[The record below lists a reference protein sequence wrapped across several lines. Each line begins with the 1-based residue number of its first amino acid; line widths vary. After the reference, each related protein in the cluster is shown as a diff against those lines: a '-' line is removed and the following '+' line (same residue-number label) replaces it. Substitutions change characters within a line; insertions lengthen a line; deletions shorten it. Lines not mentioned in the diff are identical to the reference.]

1 MALNEQT
8 PRTSEPPQGG
18 AGLRE
23 FNILDATFSIGG
35 LQNRL
40 FQLLSAIDEAGS
52 LVAASKKAGLSYK
65 GAWDMIERASL
76 LSPRPLIDR
85 SPGGGTD
92 RGTRL
97 TETGRAL
104 LEIHRRLE
112 VRKKDLLKAL
122 NREFSLDPILLQW
135 YHRLILKSSAR
146 NQWRAEVLSIKM
158 GIIKSEVSVRLPDG
172 AILIAN
178 LDRESTSQLQL
189 EFGTHVIALVKASMV
204 HLVTEAEDFL
214 FSAENQFEGRV
225 SEILQ
230 DAVTVEIFVDL
241 PSGDRIVTT
250 LSLTAFLEMG
260 VEEGDRVIIF
270 FDSEAVILASLPKD
284 ASS

>member
-8 PRTSEPPQGG
+8 PRTSEPPQVG

-158 GIIKSEVSVRLPDG
+158 GVIKSEVSVRLPDG

-250 LSLTAFLEMG
+250 LSLTAFLDMG
-260 VEEGDRVIIF
+260 VEEGDRVTIF

>member
-1 MALNEQT
+1 
-8 PRTSEPPQGG
+8 
-18 AGLRE
+18 LRE

-158 GIIKSEVSVRLPDG
+158 GVIKSEVSVRLPDG

-250 LSLTAFLEMG
+250 LSLTAFLDMG
-260 VEEGDRVIIF
+260 VEEGDRVTIF

>member
-8 PRTSEPPQGG
+8 PRTSEPPQVG

-85 SPGGGTD
+85 SPGGGAD

-158 GIIKSEVSVRLPDG
+158 GVIKSEVSVRLPDG

-250 LSLTAFLEMG
+250 LSLTAFLDMG
-260 VEEGDRVIIF
+260 VEEGDRVTIF

>member
-1 MALNEQT
+1 
-8 PRTSEPPQGG
+8 
-18 AGLRE
+18 
-23 FNILDATFSIGG
+23 
-35 LQNRL
+35 
-40 FQLLSAIDEAGS
+40 
-52 LVAASKKAGLSYK
+52 
-65 GAWDMIERASL
+65 
-76 LSPRPLIDR
+76 
-85 SPGGGTD
+85 
-92 RGTRL
+92 
-97 TETGRAL
+97 
-104 LEIHRRLE
+104 
-112 VRKKDLLKAL
+112 
-122 NREFSLDPILLQW
+122 
-135 YHRLILKSSAR
+135 
-146 NQWRAEVLSIKM
+146 M
-158 GIIKSEVSVRLPDG
+158 GVIKSEVSVRLPDG

-250 LSLTAFLEMG
+250 LSLTAFLDMG
-260 VEEGDRVIIF
+260 VEEGDRVTIF